1 MKLHASLLGL
11 SLLAGLSAVGVGQA
25 ATPAQIAAGQ
35 KIAETTALGNCDACH
50 MFTGATEAGN
60 VGPALKDVKTMVPS
74 RKEFYA
80 IIYDEEAR
88 NPQTV
93 MPAFGKNHILSPEQI
108 NDVIDFMY
116 TK

>member
-1 MKLHASLLGL
+1 MTPRLSLIGL
-11 SLLAGLSAVGVGQA
+11 SLLASLSLPMIAIA

-35 KIAETTALGNCDACH
+35 KIAETTTLGNCDACH
-50 MFTGATEAGN
+50 DFQGATEAGN
-60 VGPALKDVKTMVPS
+60 IGPALHDVKSMVPD
-74 RKEFYA
+74 RKTFYA
-80 IIYDEEAR
+80 IIYDEERR

-93 MPAFGKNHILSPEQI
+93 MPAFGKNHILTPQQI

>member
-1 MKLHASLLGL
+1 MRSRL
-11 SLLAGLSAVGVGQA
+11 SLIALSLIAAISLPSLAIA

-35 KIAETTALGNCDACH
+35 KIAETTTLGNCDACH
-50 MFTGATEAGN
+50 NFQGASEAGN
-60 VGPALKDVKTMVPS
+60 IGPALHHVKSMMPN
-74 RKEFYA
+74 RKVFYA
-80 IIYDEEAR
+80 IIYNEEAR

-93 MPAFGKNHILSPEQI
+93 MPAFGKNHILTPQQI

>member
-1 MKLHASLLGL
+1 MKAL
-11 SLLAGLSAVGVGQA
+11 SVVFVLAFVPGFALA
-25 ATPAQIAAGQ
+25 ATPAQIASG
-35 KIAETTALGNCDACH
+35 KMIATMTSMGNCDACH
-50 MFTGATEAGN
+50 MFAGADEAGN
-60 VGPALKDVKTMVPS
+60 VGPELKDVKSMVPS

-80 IIYDEEAR
+80 IIYDEQAR

-93 MPAFGKNHILSPEQI
+93 MPAFGKNMILTPKQI